1 MRPGTRHGLLTMRPR
16 ARSTTRWTICWLTSA
31 CRSEVRPHRRF
42 PDRPTAVACGAPQA
56 VRAGGAYTPAASTRC
71 GCAHRLHALAE
82 GLAHPPDWRELLHD
96 LELRRTRWPG
106 TVPACRSKR
115 RHRRRLAPRRESLDL
130 RPVNLTLLLC
140 LLRKALTQYSFNTKM
155 RDHAPEDIAAALA
168 WVSRSTVN
176 VSVLANAANARAFL
190 EAAVTNVDGKRAAAS
205 TARRHRVIVANALDY
220 AKELGAIDF
229 STNPVRAVKWTAPK
243 TVRMVDR
250 RCVVNQHQARKL
262 LNAIRV
268 QQPSGPR
275 LVAYFACIYYA
286 ALRPEEVD
294 ALGEDNLTLLP
305 HTWNT
310 ETGEWEDPPGSDGFG
325 EFEFG
330 KASPL
335 AGRDWTDDGDQR
347 DHRQLKHRAKGETRT
362 VPVHPELAKI
372 LRATSPS
379 SAPGR
384 TAGCSSACG
393 AGSSPRSP
401 PAGPGSSHGSP
412 CSPRQSRSHR
422 SPRGSTTSGTPACRC
437 GSTPAS
443 YPPRPPTEPGTAPR
457 CSCGSTPSASTART
471 PSPRAA

>member
-1 MRPGTRHGLLTMRPR
+1 
-16 ARSTTRWTICWLTSA
+16 
-31 CRSEVRPHRRF
+31 
-42 PDRPTAVACGAPQA
+42 
-56 VRAGGAYTPAASTRC
+56 
-71 GCAHRLHALAE
+71 
-82 GLAHPPDWRELLHD
+82 
-96 LELRRTRWPG
+96 
-106 TVPACRSKR
+106 
-115 RHRRRLAPRRESLDL
+115 
-130 RPVNLTLLLC
+130 VNLTLLLC

-372 LRATSPS
+372 LRAHITQFGTGPDGRLFIGVRGGELAEITTRRAWIVARKSVLTEAEQKSPLAKRIYDLRHACLS
-379 SAPGR
+379 LWLN
-384 TAGCSSACG
+384 AGIV
-393 AGSSPRSP
+393 
-401 PAGPGSSHGSP
+401 
-412 CSPRQSRSHR
+412 
-422 SPRGSTTSGTPACRC
+422 
-437 GSTPAS
+437 
-443 YPPRPPTEPGTAPR
+443 PTQ
-457 CSCGSTPSASTART
+457 
-471 PSPRAA
+471 AAD